1 MVPTPNLLA
10 FALAALLLI
19 LIPGPSV
26 LFAIA
31 RSLSLGPT
39 AGVVSAAG
47 NALGVLPHVVAVSLG
62 LGALIAQSVVLFT
75 AVKVVGAAY
84 LVYLG
89 VQAIRHRHDRAT
101 TDAVV
106 AASPLK
112 LLREG
117 FLVGFTNPKTVVFLL
132 AVLPQFVSPA
142 QGSVPLQLAT
152 LGAVFAIIAV
162 VCDCGWAL
170 VAGNARRW
178 FATSPQ
184 RVGRLG
190 GFGGAMMVGLGGVLL
205 VTGRHA

>member
-1 MVPTPNLLA
+1 MIPTTNLLA
-10 FALAALLLI
+10 FSLAALLLI

-39 AGVVSAAG
+39 AGMLSATG

-75 AVKVVGAAY
+75 VVKVAGAAY

-89 VQAIRHRHDRAT
+89 VQAIRHRQVQAT
-101 TDAVV
+101 PEAVV
-106 AASPLK
+106 AAGPLK

-132 AVLPQFVSPA
+132 AVLPQFVAPA
-142 QGSVPLQLAT
+142 QGAVPLQLAT
-152 LGAVFAIIAV
+152 LGLIFAVIAV

-170 VAGNARRW
+170 LAGNARRW
-178 FATSPQ
+178 LAGSPQ
-184 RVGRLG
+184 RVGQLG
-190 GFGGAMMVGLGGVLL
+190 GFGGVMMVGLGGALL
-205 VTGRHA
+205 FTGRHA